1 MILVSSCLL
10 GIKSKYDGSKNSITR
25 LMDLCPRGLIVPAC
39 PEQLGGSST
48 PRPAA
53 EIKGGTGADVFT
65 GKAKVYTSHGDDITE
80 LFIEG
85 AREVLQLCK
94 RFQVKAAI
102 LKERS
107 PSCGCNLIYDGT
119 FRGIRIKGQG
129 VTAALLAS
137 EGIPVYSEEELTDE
151 LLYTLFGG
159 SNPQKKEP

>member
-10 GIKSKYDGSKNSITR
+10 GIKSKYDGSKNPITK
-25 LMDLCPRGLIVPAC
+25 LMDLCPWGLIVPAC
-39 PEQLGGSST
+39 PEQLGGSPT

-65 GKAKVYTSHGDDITE
+65 GKARVYTSQGDDITG

-119 FRGIRIKGQG
+119 FQGIRIKGQG
-129 VTAALLAS
+129 VTTSLLSS

-151 LLYTLFGG
+151 LLYTLFGR
-159 SNPQKKEP
+159 K